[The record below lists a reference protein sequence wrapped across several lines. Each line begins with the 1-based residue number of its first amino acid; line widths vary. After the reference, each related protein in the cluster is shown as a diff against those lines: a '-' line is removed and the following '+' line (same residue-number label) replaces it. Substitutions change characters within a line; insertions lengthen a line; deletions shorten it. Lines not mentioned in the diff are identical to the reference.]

1 MDNLDL
7 FEFNPYKEDM
17 LEPKKIS
24 KQKLAV
30 LYSMY
35 IDWLLDQTQENRYKE
50 LETLK
55 NAVAFNDA
63 VIKAEDHF
71 DLFFQT
77 WAKTEGI
84 KIEEL

>member
-35 IDWLLDQTQENRYKE
+35 IDWLLEQTQENRYKE
-50 LETLK
+50 LES
-55 NAVAFNDA
+55 F
-63 VIKAEDHF
+63 
-71 DLFFQT
+71 
-77 WAKTEGI
+77 
-84 KIEEL
+84 

>member
-1 MDNLDL
+1 MKSTLL
-7 FEFNPYKEDM
+7 KPE
-17 LEPKKIS
+17 
-24 KQKLAV
+24 KLSCRQMSV

-35 IDWLLDQTQENRYKE
+35 IDFLLLQNQENRYKE

-55 NAVAFNDA
+55 HAISFNDA
-63 VIKAEDHF
+63 VVKASDHF

-84 KIEEL
+84 NINEL

>member
-1 MDNLDL
+1 MNNLL
-7 FEFNPYKEDM
+7 KPE
-17 LEPKKIS
+17 KIS
-24 KQKLAV
+24 RRKMAV

-35 IDWLLDQTQENRYKE
+35 IDFLLLQNQENRYKE

-55 NAVAFNDA
+55 KAINFNDA
-63 VIKAEDHF
+63 VVKAGDHF

-77 WAKTEGI
+77 WAHTEGI